1 MGQGD
6 FLLKAYCFYLFL
18 HPKVVK
24 MDVLVLYF
32 SDWQVRAPSS
42 LDSSALVTGG
52 LDVISRALINNLDSV
67 GNQPPLP
74 DIRKPHIGV
83 FCFLGLRK
91 PGGLKCC

>member
-1 MGQGD
+1 
-6 FLLKAYCFYLFL
+6 
-18 HPKVVK
+18 

-67 GNQPPLP
+67 GSQPPAT
-74 DIRKPHIGV
+74 RY
-83 FCFLGLRK
+83 
-91 PGGLKCC
+91 